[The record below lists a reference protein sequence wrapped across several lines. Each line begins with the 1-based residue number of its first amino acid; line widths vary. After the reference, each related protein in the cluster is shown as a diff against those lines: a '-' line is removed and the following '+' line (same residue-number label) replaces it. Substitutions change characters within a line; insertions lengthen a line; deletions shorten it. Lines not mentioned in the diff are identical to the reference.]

1 MLYSLLNFLY
11 KSSQKSTLF
20 DDLIT
25 QSTTAPMNDR
35 PALAS
40 DVDLLL
46 EELRMASEIV
56 EQHRL
61 LPRMVCGSNEPYT
74 ITVFFCI
81 SQSFEGK
88 ILDIYIVFIQ

>member
-1 MLYSLLNFLY
+1 
-11 KSSQKSTLF
+11 LF

-46 EELRMASEIV
+46 EELRMASEV
-56 EQHRL
+56 K
-61 LPRMVCGSNEPYT
+61 S
-74 ITVFFCI
+74 
-81 SQSFEGK
+81 
-88 ILDIYIVFIQ
+88 

>member
-1 MLYSLLNFLY
+1 M
-11 KSSQKSTLF
+11 F

-74 ITVFFCI
+74 ITGFFVFHI
-81 SQSFEGK
+81 VLKEKS
-88 ILDIYIVFIQ
+88 LIYIYI

>member
-1 MLYSLLNFLY
+1 MLYSLLKSFLN

-61 LPRMVCGSNEPYT
+61 ASN
-74 ITVFFCI
+74 
-81 SQSFEGK
+81 GR
-88 ILDIYIVFIQ
+88 ILGAATNGVWVE

>member
-1 MLYSLLNFLY
+1 MLYSLLKSFLN

-25 QSTTAPMNDR
+25 QSTTAPMNDPTR
-35 PALAS
+35 PG

-74 ITVFFCI
+74 ITVFF
-81 SQSFEGK
+81 
-88 ILDIYIVFIQ
+88 VFHRVLKEKSMI

>member
-1 MLYSLLNFLY
+1 MLYSLLKSFLN

-25 QSTTAPMNDR
+25 QSTTAPMNDPTR
-35 PALAS
+35 PG

-61 LPRMVCGSNEPYT
+61 ASN
-74 ITVFFCI
+74 
-81 SQSFEGK
+81 GR
-88 ILDIYIVFIQ
+88 ILGAATNGVWVE